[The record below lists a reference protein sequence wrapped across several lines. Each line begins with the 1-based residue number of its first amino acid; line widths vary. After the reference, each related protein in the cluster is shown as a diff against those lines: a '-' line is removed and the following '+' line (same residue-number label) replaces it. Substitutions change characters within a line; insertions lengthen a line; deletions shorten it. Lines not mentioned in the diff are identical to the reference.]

1 MVRII
6 SKILSLVIILGG
18 IGYTGYDIINNSL
31 SVKPLVTLPTNY
43 VETNYVG
50 IEENSGKTTINGIA
64 NIYINMKSEGFTV
77 QSEAIDASTIDVVF
91 TRGEEVRRYNYD
103 KNSKILTFLFSPYE
117 DSSTGSSYII
127 ERDV

>member
-1 MVRII
+1 
-6 SKILSLVIILGG
+6 
-18 IGYTGYDIINNSL
+18 
-31 SVKPLVTLPTNY
+31 
-43 VETNYVG
+43 
-50 IEENSGKTTINGIA
+50 
-64 NIYINMKSEGFTV
+64 MKSEGFAV

-127 ERDV
+127 KRDV